1 MALSMYG
8 EFFHNIDA
16 KGRLSVPS
24 KFRDDL
30 GQSFVVTK
38 GLDNCLFAYSKE
50 EWKNLESKLNTL
62 PLTNLEA
69 RAFKRFFFSGAA
81 ECEVDKQGRVNIP
94 QSLRDYAKLQKDVVI
109 VGLSNRAEIWNNNQ
123 WDKYNGQN
131 SDDITKLESQMSKLG
146 I

>member
-1 MALSMYG
+1 MLVG
-8 EFFHNIDA
+8 EYRHNVDT
-16 KGRLSVPS
+16 KGRVSVPS
-24 KFRDDL
+24 KFREDL

-50 EWKNLESKLNTL
+50 EWRNFENKINTL
-62 PLTNLEA
+62 PLTNQEA

-94 QSLRDYAKLQKDVVI
+94 QPLREYAKIQKDVVI
-109 VGLSNRAEIWNNNQ
+109 VGLSNRAEIWNNND
-123 WDKYNGQN
+123 WDKYNGQ
-131 SDDITKLESQMSKLG
+131 SSEDISKLESQMSKLG

>member
-1 MALSMYG
+1 MLVG
-8 EFFHNIDA
+8 EYRHNVDT
-16 KGRLSVPS
+16 KGRISVPS

-62 PLTNLEA
+62 PLTNQEA

-123 WDKYNGQN
+123 WDKYNGQS

>member
-1 MALSMYG
+1 MLVG
-8 EFFHNIDA
+8 EYRHNVDT
-16 KGRLSVPS
+16 KGRISVPS

>member
-1 MALSMYG
+1 MSNYQRTMELTGYATNSAGASQKQFEKTM
-8 EFFHNIDA
+8 E
-16 KGRLSVPS
+16 S
-24 KFRDDL
+24 
-30 GQSFVVTK
+30 
-38 GLDNCLFAYSKE
+38 
-50 EWKNLESKLNTL
+50 LESKLNTL
-62 PLTNLEA
+62 PLTNQEA

-123 WDKYNGQN
+123 WDKYNGQS

>member
-1 MALSMYG
+1 MLVG
-8 EFFHNIDA
+8 EYRHNVDT
-16 KGRLSVPS
+16 KGRISVPS

-50 EWKNLESKLNTL
+50 EWKNLENKLNTL
-62 PLTNLEA
+62 PLTNQEA

-123 WDKYNGQN
+123 WDKYNGQS

>member
-1 MALSMYG
+1 MLVG
-8 EFFHNIDA
+8 EYRHNVDT
-16 KGRLSVPS
+16 KGRISVPS

-62 PLTNLEA
+62 PLTNQEA

-94 QSLRDYAKLQKDVVI
+94 QSLRDYDKIQKDVVI

-123 WDKYNGQN
+123 WDKYNGQS

>member
-1 MALSMYG
+1 MLVG
-8 EFFHNIDA
+8 EYRHNVDT
-16 KGRLSVPS
+16 KGRISVPS

-38 GLDNCLFAYSKE
+38 GLDNCLFAYSTE

-62 PLTNLEA
+62 PLTNQEA

-123 WDKYNGQN
+123 WDKYNGQS

>member
-1 MALSMYG
+1 MLVG
-8 EFFHNIDA
+8 EYRHNVDT
-16 KGRLSVPS
+16 KGRISVPS

-50 EWKNLESKLNTL
+50 EWKNLESQLNTL
-62 PLTNLEA
+62 PLTNQEA

-123 WDKYNGQN
+123 WDKYNGQS

>member
-1 MALSMYG
+1 MLVG
-8 EFFHNIDA
+8 EYRHNVDT
-16 KGRLSVPS
+16 KGRISVPS

-50 EWKNLESKLNTL
+50 EWKNLENKLNTL
-62 PLTNLEA
+62 PLTNQEA

>member
-1 MALSMYG
+1 MLVG
-8 EFFHNIDA
+8 EYRHNVDT
-16 KGRLSVPS
+16 KGRISVPS

-123 WDKYNGQN
+123 WDKYNGQS